1 MSEFYPTYEA
11 SFTLEM
17 FRRVLEEHDD
27 YTSELKPQLEHI
39 EEKLNEVFKLPQ
51 TSAGELCPSRKYAVI
66 VPYVHATNSRTVR
79 KTDITNVIKAL
90 NIKFTE
96 ESIGHYLSQLA
107 RVDYQQGGFT
117 GPFWRI
123 CYVGK
128 SGTSKMDETR
138 RREAHEDI
146 RWLFQEA
153 HKAVERFRESVSGW
167 IVEEDLETLK
177 HGLKCE
183 ERNKNRLQDILEEA
197 WQSAERAKVAL
208 VGLDTMFQ
216 RMRKDAGCEDE
227 DE

>member
-1 MSEFYPTYEA
+1 MSDLYPTYEA

-17 FRRVLEEHDD
+17 FRRVLKEHND
-27 YTSELKPQLEHI
+27 YEPELKLQLEQV
-39 EEKLNEVFKLPQ
+39 EKKLNEVFKLPQ
-51 TSAGELCPSRKYAVI
+51 TSA
-66 VPYVHATNSRTVR
+66 VR
-79 KTDITNVIKAL
+79 KTDIMNVIKAL
-90 NIKFTE
+90 NSKFTE

-107 RVDYQQGGFT
+107 RVDHQQGGFT

-123 CYVGK
+123 CYIGK
-128 SGTSKMDETR
+128 PGTSKMDEKR

-153 HKAVERFRESVSGW
+153 HKAVEHFRESVSGW

-177 HGLKCE
+177 HGLKCD

-216 RMRKDAGCEDE
+216 RMRKEAGCEDE